1 MITHRFGRYRSPLI
15 YFALLLLILL
25 AFALRLYQ
33 LDQYSFWT
41 DEGLTPERS
50 GYSLPEILQNV
61 IYIQG
66 YETKDTHP
74 PLYYLLVHLTRQLF
88 GDSDFAFR
96 YPSVLFGV
104 LLVPLLWRFGRLLDD
119 KVTRWQGDKVNTS
132 HPSTLSPLHLVSAL
146 LVAVNP
152 LQIYYSQEARMY
164 TLLVFL
170 GAGGSYLLWRAL
182 ARPNPTRRQLAR
194 DLGLYILLAGLALY
208 THYTAVFLIA
218 IQGIFW
224 LWLLWRAGLQ
234 RWIIGLG
241 VAAVLLAIPLVP
253 YTIPRLF
260 AGAEANYHLVA
271 PLVMLQDVVHF
282 FSLGLT
288 TDFNHLWVRLLDLFV
303 LVLLLLGLWAAGS
316 WRKRLFLLGYL
327 LAVLLGLMAGSYLI
341 KPMYQGA
348 RHIMLGSPAFILLM
362 ASAIQSL
369 FASGKEEIKR
379 LRDWETRKL
388 KSPSLPISQSPNLP
402 VSNLQSLLPTPH
414 SPLSTL
420 FGLLALL
427 LTLSGAAVS
436 LNNLYHNPAYG
447 KDDFRRLIRYIEQ
460 RAGANDVVVYN
471 NAVLLPLHG
480 HYRVRP
486 DVEVTALP
494 VYPQFATGQEPELA
508 ALAEQYDRIWFITD
522 PPADKRDEGKLTQGW
537 LDDNLSEVDGRLFPA
552 RTTEARTIAYDTG
565 VTQVDEWPAEM
576 RPLDIQWNGLP
587 ALRGAVLTV
596 PEPIALPTLWVD
608 LFWEGELTLER
619 SAVPLRFVLHGPDGR
634 EWETRDRNLLL
645 EWEEW
650 RATVTRHRISYS
662 VPLPI
667 GLPPGEYTVVVGPKD
682 GQEAQPLL
690 TTAIASTSAWPASVV
705 DIYGEEAIAALIA
718 GPPAIRFEN
727 GLALQAADI
736 FDVEVRPGH
745 NLPLTL
751 YWRAQQPL
759 NGTGLTYRLE
769 VVGPDGKL
777 LREQTDPAG
786 ASWLE
791 AWSAGEL
798 VQQNTGLYF
807 YPETEPGRYTLRW
820 TLQQDEGT
828 INGRRPWQPWSNAAV
843 EFGRVEVRPW
853 PLESE
858 LPEDVTLV
866 EADFGTLAQLYGYTV
881 AADNGI
887 LELALTW
894 QAAEPTETSYLVFV
908 HVVPEVGGEPVTQAD
923 RFPVDN
929 LRPTT
934 GWRTGEVLRDVY
946 QLPLPADLQPGRYTI
961 YVGLYNPDDGQRLP
975 VTVDGVAQPDGR
987 LSLTNLE
994 LP

>member
-1 MITHRFGRYRSPLI
+1 MIIHRFGRYRLRLTHPVLI
-15 YFALLLLILL
+15 LLILL
-25 AFALRLYQ
+25 AFVLRLYQ

-50 GYSLPEILQNV
+50 GYSLLEILRNV

-74 PLYYLLVHLTRQLF
+74 PLYYLLIHLTRQLF
-88 GDSDFAFR
+88 GESDFAFR
-96 YPSVLFGV
+96 YSSVLFGV
-104 LLVPLLWRFGRLLDD
+104 LLVPLMWQFGRLLDD
-119 KVTRWQGDKVNTS
+119 RVTRWQGDKVMQF
-132 HPSTLSPLHLVSAL
+132 HFHLFTLSPLHLVTAF
-146 LVAVNP
+146 LVAANP

-170 GAGGSYLLWRAL
+170 GAAASYVLWRAL
-182 ARPNPTRRQLAR
+182 ARPNHTRRQLAR

-218 IQGIFW
+218 AQGVFW

-253 YTIPRLF
+253 YTVPRLF
-260 AGAEANYHLVA
+260 AGAEANYNLVS

-288 TDFNHLWVRLLDLFV
+288 TDFDQGWIRFLDLIV
-303 LVLLLLGLWAAGS
+303 LILLLLGLWAAGS
-316 WRKRLFLLGYL
+316 WRKRLFLLSYL
-327 LAVLLGLMAGSYLI
+327 LAVVLGLMAGSYLI

-348 RHIMLGSPAFILLM
+348 RHIMLGSPAFILLT
-362 ASAIQSL
+362 ALGIRSL
-369 FASGKEEIKR
+369 FASGKEEIRKVG
-379 LRDWETRKL
+379 DWETRKL
-388 KSPSLPISQSPNLP
+388 ISPSLH
-402 VSNLQSLLPTPH
+402 SLI
-414 SPLSTL
+414 STL
-420 FGLLALL
+420 SGIFALLAI
-427 LTLSGAAVS
+427 LSGAAVS

-460 RAGANDVVVYN
+460 RAGEHDVVVYN
-471 NAVLLPLHG
+471 NAVLLPLHD

-486 DVEVTALP
+486 DIDVTALP

-508 ALAEQYDRIWFITD
+508 ALAEKYERIWFITD
-522 PPADKRDEGKLTQGW
+522 PPADKRDEDKLIQRW
-537 LDDNLSEVDGRLFPA
+537 LDNHLSEVDGRLFPA
-552 RTTEARTIAYDTG
+552 RTTEARTIAYDTDI
-565 VTQVDEWPAEM
+565 TQVDEWPAEM
-576 RPLDIQWNGLP
+576 LPLEIQWDGLP
-587 ALRGAVLTV
+587 ALRGVVLTV
-596 PEPIALPTLWVD
+596 PEPVALPTLWID
-608 LFWEGELTLER
+608 LFWEGTLTPEI
-619 SAVPLRFVLHGPDGR
+619 SVMPLRFVLRGPNGR
-634 EWETRDRNLLL
+634 EWESRDRNLLL
-645 EWEEW
+645 EWEER

-662 VPLPI
+662 VPLPV
-667 GLPPGEYTVVVGPKD
+667 GLPPGAYTLVVGPKD

-690 TTAIASTSAWPASVV
+690 TTAVAPTSAWPASVA
-705 DIYGEEAIAALIA
+705 DIYSEEAIATLIT

-759 NGTGLTYRLE
+759 NHAGLTYRLE
-769 VVGPDGKL
+769 VIGADGEL
-777 LREQTDPAG
+777 LREQADPPG
-786 ASWLE
+786 ASWL
-791 AWSAGEL
+791 ADWSAGEL

-807 YPETEPGRYTLRW
+807 YPETEPGTYTLRW
-820 TLQQDEGT
+820 SLQNSEEV
-828 INGRRPWQPWSNAAV
+828 INGRRPWQPWSSAAV

-853 PLESE
+853 PLERE
-858 LPEDVTLV
+858 LPQDVTLV

-881 AADNGI
+881 GVENGI
-887 LELALTW
+887 IELALTW

-908 HVVPEVGGEPVTQAD
+908 HVIPEAGGEPVTQAD

-934 GWRTGEVLRDVY
+934 GWRAGEVLHDVY

-975 VTVDGVAQPDGR
+975 VVLNGAAQPDGR
-987 LSLTNLE
+987 LPLTTLD